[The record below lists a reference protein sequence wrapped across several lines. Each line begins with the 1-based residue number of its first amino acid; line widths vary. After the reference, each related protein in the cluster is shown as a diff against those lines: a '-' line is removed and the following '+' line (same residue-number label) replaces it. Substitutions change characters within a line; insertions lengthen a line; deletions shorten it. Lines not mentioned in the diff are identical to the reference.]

1 MSTRVALVG
10 ASGHGL
16 WHRREIARLQA
27 EGRVELVGLCDVRP
41 VEPAPGAPVPDGLRV
56 FVDHRELLHAVRP
69 EVVVVCTPP
78 HTHLTIAADALR
90 SGADVLLE
98 KPPVLSMAEHE
109 ALDKVVAETGRAL
122 QVGFQALGSAALAEL
137 TDAVLAGRLGEVTG
151 IAAVASWQREDAYY
165 ARSPWA
171 GRRSLDGRPVLDGV
185 LVNPL
190 AHALMQS
197 LAVASVAA
205 AGGQPVLPTV
215 VELERYRTRPIEV
228 DDTAC
233 LRVTLNGGAGTSA
246 GGPTLLAAV
255 TLCGED
261 HIAGEIIVS
270 GTAGTAVLE
279 YPTDRL
285 RLPADHGWR
294 EVPGR
299 VGLLTNLLDHR
310 DDPAAAPLIVPL
322 SRTAPFTT
330 LLEVIAHA
338 PDPTDVDPRYI
349 RTVGEPPSRVNIISG
364 VNAALRSCGQS
375 LSLLSELGVPWA
387 VPPHVTRHGKQ
398 AANSPDN

>member
-1 MSTRVALVG
+1 MSTRVAVVG

-27 EGRVELVGLCDVRP
+27 EGRVELVGMCDVRP
-41 VEPAPGAPVPDGLRV
+41 VEPAPGAPVPDDLPA
-56 FVDHRELLHAVRP
+56 FVDHRVMLRAVRP

-78 HTHLTIAADALR
+78 HTHLPIAVDAVR

-109 ALDKVVAETGRAL
+109 TLAAAVAETGRAL

-137 TDAVLAGRLGEVTG
+137 ADAVCAGALGEITG
-151 IAAVASWQREDAYY
+151 VAAVASWQRDDAYY

-171 GRRSLDGRPVLDGV
+171 GRRSLDGRVVLDGA

-190 AHALMQS
+190 AHAVMQS
-197 LAVASVAA
+197 LAVAAAAA
-205 AGGQPVLPTV
+205 AGGPPVLARV

-233 LRVTLNGGAGTSA
+233 LRVTVAGAA
-246 GGPTLLAAV
+246 AAGPTVLVAV
-255 TLCGED
+255 TLCGEER
-261 HIAGEIIVS
+261 IAGEITVS

-285 RLPADHGWR
+285 RLPADQGWR
-294 EVPGR
+294 KVPGR
-299 VGLLTNLLDHR
+299 VGLLANLLEHR
-310 DDPAAAPLIVPL
+310 DDPAAVSLVVPL
-322 SRTAPFTT
+322 SRTVPFTT
-330 LLEVIAHA
+330 LLEVIARA
-338 PDPTDVDPRYI
+338 PEPTDVDPKYVRS
-349 RTVGEPPSRVNIISG
+349 VGEPPSRVNIISG
-364 VNAALRSCGQS
+364 VNAALRSCGQG

-387 VPPHVTRHGKQ
+387 VPPYVTAHGKRV
-398 AANSPDN
+398 ANSPDN